1 MRSKP
6 EVSRR
11 TLLGASAGACAAV
24 ALGAWR
30 WLSEVGGPAREPA
43 LDATSPGPATDGTV
57 AALVAASGTIIG
69 RRIEPSHYAEYFRWR
84 AEHLP
89 GYRTLYE
96 RFASQVD
103 RAARRTA
110 GCPFAGCGDSV
121 RRRLLSAAHRARNPR
136 GALDAVWMAAGG
148 RRWVAY
154 NVFIFDESLALFA
167 ETDAWVL
174 LGYEGWP
181 GEPRGLDR
189 YRRAQ
194 R

>member
-1 MRSKP
+1 MPWKP
-6 EVSRR
+6 GFSRR
-11 TLLGASAGACAAV
+11 TLLGATAGACAAG
-24 ALGAWR
+24 ALAAWR
-30 WLSEVGGPAREPA
+30 WLYEAGGPARWPEIE
-43 LDATSPGPATDGTV
+43 ATVPGPVTDATV
-57 AALVAASGTIIG
+57 AALVTASGTIIG
-69 RRIEPSHYAEYFRWR
+69 RRIEPLHYAEYFRWR

-96 RFASQVD
+96 RFASEVD

-110 GCPFAGCGDSV
+110 GCPFADCSESV
-121 RRRLLSAAHRARNPR
+121 RVRMLSAARRARSPR
-136 GALDAVWMAAGG
+136 GVTDAVWMAVGG
-148 RRWVAY
+148 RTWAAY
-154 NVFIFDESLALFA
+154 NFFIFDEALALFA

-189 YRRAQ
+189 YRRAP